1 MRICSERCAA
11 VAIDFQARLLAPMR
25 DRERLLHKSAEL
37 LEGCSLLS
45 IPVLFTEQYPAGLG
59 KTDPVLLALAP
70 GAPVVEKTAFGA
82 TLEPG
87 FLAALRALD
96 RDQIIL
102 LGIEAH
108 ICVLQ
113 TAIGLREAGFSP
125 VLAVDCI
132 SSRGAGDCAV
142 ALERAKQEG
151 ILLSS
156 CEALLFEWTVSKQ
169 HPRFREISSL
179 VKRSECF

>member
-1 MRICSERCAA
+1 MRLVCERCAA
-11 VAIDFQARLLAPMR
+11 VAVDFQEKLLPAVR
-25 DRERLLHKSAEL
+25 ERERLLRKSAEL
-37 LEGCSLLS
+37 LEGCALLS
-45 IPVLFTEQYPAGLG
+45 VPVLFTEQYPAGLG
-59 KTDPVLLALAP
+59 KTDPALLALAP
-70 GAPVVEKTAFGA
+70 GAPVIGKTAFGA
-82 TLEPG
+82 AGEPD
-87 FLAALRALD
+87 FLGALRSLG
-96 RDQIIL
+96 RDQIVL

-132 SSRGAGDCAV
+132 SARGAGDCA
-142 ALERAKQEG
+142 AAFERAKQEG

-169 HPRFREISSL
+169 HPRFREVSSL
-179 VKRSECF
+179 VKRSPLF